1 MTAVE
6 DIKQRIDLVDIVSQT
21 VKLKR
26 TGKNYIGFCPF
37 HSNTR
42 TPAFVVFPESQTW
55 RCFGQC
61 NEGGDLFG
69 FVMKRDNLDFQEA
82 LKQLADKAGVTLKPQ
97 TQADRK
103 QDQERDILLDIMEAS
118 VAFYRQQMLETTP
131 GKKALDY
138 LHHRGLTDETI
149 KTWGLGYAP
158 DGWSHLLDHLL
169 AKGYTREQILQAG
182 MLSKGDDGR
191 VYDRFRDRLMFPIR
205 SMYGKMA
212 GFGGRVLNPEDVP
225 KYLNSPATEVFDKGR
240 LLYGLDQ
247 ARSNMRAESQAVIV
261 EGYMDVISL
270 HQAGF
275 PNAVSPMGTALTEA
289 HFQLIKK
296 MTSNIVLALD
306 PDAAGQNATLR
317 GLETARKAMGKDEQL
332 DFDSR
337 GLLKIERYL
346 KADIR
351 VTTLPEGKDPDEVV
365 LENPE
370 AWRKIIA
377 EAKPVVIH
385 VMDSLAEGQDLAD
398 PKVKRTIAEQVLP
411 LIEDVGSTVER
422 EAYRQRL
429 AALLRLDIRTLQA
442 TTPTVSHDRRKR
454 NRTPDQPEDTQI
466 RQPITLAAKNRP
478 LEEFTLKYLV
488 LDPDSLYQID
498 RFLAQFE
505 LTPLDSEDFQEGDMK
520 HLLSLVRQSLAQT
533 EYEPADFVEMNLGDD
548 FELPQILS
556 TEAQSL
562 SDTQSK
568 LYKDRLRCILR
579 LRKNHVED
587 RLREINFLQNEADE
601 KTYSSEEANLLYL
614 DLIETRRKIDQA
626 LISPESGGSG
636 KVRNIPG
643 VYYAGRRYDGS
654 SQK

>member
-1 MTAVE
+1 MTVVE

-26 TGKNYIGFCPF
+26 TGKNFIGFCPF

-42 TPAFVVFPESQTW
+42 TPSFVVFPETQTW

-97 TQADRK
+97 TQADQK
-103 QDQERDILLDIMEAS
+103 HDQERETLVDIMEAS
-118 VAFYRQQMLETTP
+118 AAFYRQQMLETTP

-158 DGWSHLLDHLL
+158 DSWSMLLDHLL
-169 AKGYTREQILQAG
+169 AKGYTRELILQAG
-182 MLSKGDDGR
+182 MLSQGDDGR

-205 SMYGKMA
+205 GIYGRLA
-212 GFGGRVLNPEDVP
+212 GFGGRVLNPDDVP
-225 KYLNSPATEVFDKGR
+225 KYLNSPATDLFDKGR

-247 ARSNMRAESQAVIV
+247 ARGAMRSDSQAVIV
-261 EGYMDVISL
+261 EGYMDVIGL

-275 PNAVSPMGTALTEA
+275 TNAVSPMGTALTEA
-289 HFQLIKK
+289 QFHLVKK
-296 MTSNIVLALD
+296 MTSNIILALD
-306 PDAAGQNATLR
+306 PDAAGQKATLR
-317 GLETARKAMGKDEQL
+317 GLETARKAMDMDEQL

-337 GLLKIERYL
+337 GLLKIERFL

-351 VTTLPEGKDPDEVV
+351 VTTLPDGKDPDEIV
-365 LENPE
+365 LEDPE

-377 EAKPVVIH
+377 EAKPVVNH

-398 PKVKRTIAEQVLP
+398 PKVKRSIAEQVLP
-411 LIEDVGSTVER
+411 LIEDVGSTIER

-429 AALLRLDIRTLQA
+429 AALLRLDARSLQPA
-442 TTPTVSHDRRKR
+442 KTTVSHDRRRR
-454 NRTPDQPEDTQI
+454 NKPQEEDPGAQI
-466 RQPITLAAKNRP
+466 RQPITLAAKNRL

-498 RFLAQFE
+498 RALAQYE
-505 LTPLDSEDFQEGDMK
+505 LTELNLEDFQEGDMK
-520 HLLSLVRQSLAQT
+520 HLFTLVKQSLAQT
-533 EYEPADFVEMNLGDD
+533 EYERSDFVEMNLGDD
-548 FELPQILS
+548 FELPKIPAA
-556 TEAQSL
+556 EAETL
-562 SDTQSK
+562 TDTQSR
-568 LYKDRLRCILR
+568 LFKDRLRSILR
-579 LRKNHVED
+579 LRKNNVED
-587 RLREINFLQNEADE
+587 RLSEIHYLQNETEE

-626 LISPESGGSG
+626 LMSPDSDGLG
-636 KVRNIPG
+636 KVRNNRGGYHP
-643 VYYAGRRYDGS
+643 GRR
-654 SQK
+654 